1 MKVKG
6 YKCFNKDLTN
16 RYGTKFCV
24 GQIYIASGIVKFG
37 NNGFHM
43 CKNIEDTFRYFDTTN
58 KDIRICE
65 VIGSGNYTE
74 HSDEYYGYYDMYS
87 VEKLE
92 IIKELSR
99 EEIIEKGLH
108 LKEQRAERFVSTLT
122 LTKEEIS
129 LFKEVFKN
137 NQRILKA
144 IAYYQENDKQA
155 YTKQKLL
162 IKEPQKN
169 NLN

>member
-1 MKVKG
+1 
-6 YKCFNKDLTN
+6 
-16 RYGTKFCV
+16 
-24 GQIYIASGIVKFG
+24 
-37 NNGFHM
+37 
-43 CKNIEDTFRYFDTTN
+43 
-58 KDIRICE
+58 
-65 VIGSGNYTE
+65 
-74 HSDEYYGYYDMYS
+74 MYS

-108 LKEQRAERFVSTLT
+108 LKEQRAERFVSTLS

-137 NQRILKA
+137 NKRILKA